1 MLFVDFDELILIA
14 VSNFVEYFDVKDMTE
29 LFLPVKVPSYW
40 VDKSNLELKI
50 VEVAVAFFTLV
61 MVTVI
66 SVLKADSVDDD

>member
-14 VSNFVEYFDVKDMTE
+14 VSNFVEYFDVEDMTE

-66 SVLKADSVDDD
+66 PVLKADSVDDD

>member
-1 MLFVDFDELILIA
+1 MLFVDFNELILIA
-14 VSNFVEYFDVKDMTE
+14 VSNFVEYFDVEDMTE

-66 SVLKADSVDDD
+66 PVLKADSVDDD